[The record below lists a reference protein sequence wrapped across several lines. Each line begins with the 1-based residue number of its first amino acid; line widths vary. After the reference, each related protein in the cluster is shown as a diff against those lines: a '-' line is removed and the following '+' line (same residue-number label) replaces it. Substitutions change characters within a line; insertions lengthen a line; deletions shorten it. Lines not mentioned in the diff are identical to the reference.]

1 VVGVVVVTGFVI
13 EPVVIPVTSLRPD
26 GHESGLQL
34 GSPAARRIL
43 PLPAVPVPRSSV
55 VVYGLAA
62 VDCRGRVA
70 DRAVV
75 HALGWT
81 PGTCLDIRQ
90 ARGLLVI
97 RADTRGVFR
106 VTAQGHLR
114 LPATVRHGCGLVPGD
129 RVLLAADPDRDLLV
143 VYPPAALDDLL
154 APRHAGLLDG
164 DRA

>member
-1 VVGVVVVTGFVI
+1 MVTGCVI
-13 EPVVIPVTSLRPD
+13 EPVVIPAASLRLD
-26 GHESGLQL
+26 GHASGLQP
-34 GSPAARRIL
+34 GSPVTRRIL
-43 PLPAVPVPRSSV
+43 PLPTVPIPRTSM

-81 PGTCLDIRQ
+81 PGTRLDIREI
-90 ARGLLVI
+90 RGLLII
-97 RADTRGVFR
+97 RGDTHGVFS

-114 LPATVRHGCGLVPGD
+114 LPATVRHCCGLVPGD

-143 VYPPAALDDLL
+143 VHPPAALDDLL

-164 DRA
+164 DRG